1 MNTVRLAENGIIPTW
16 LIRAGIR
23 MRLKRKLEQ
32 EHDRHPAFKE
42 NFVKMLRNSPIAIAT
57 DDANDQHYQVPTDFY
72 KTILG
77 PCLKYSACYWPEGV
91 ETLQAAEI
99 ASLELVAERAQID
112 NGHSILDMGCG
123 WGSFSLWAASQFPDS
138 QILAVSN
145 SLTQAQYIR
154 SEAETRGLGNLNVVT
169 RNMVEF
175 DPEQSFDRIVSI
187 EMFEH
192 MRNYEMLFRRVSGW
206 LKPGGRLFV
215 HVFSHKTYAYDYDDS
230 DPSDWMSNYFFT
242 GGIMPSHDLFSHF
255 NQDLQIDEDWK
266 LNGMHYTRTLEAWL
280 DNLDAEFDYIH
291 PLFMNHY
298 GKDSTKQWINRWR
311 MFILACSELFG
322 YKNGTE
328 WGISHYRFKKS

>member
-32 EHDRHPAFKE
+32 EQDRHPAFKE
-42 NFVKMLRNSPIAIAT
+42 TFVKMLRNSPIAIAT

-154 SEAETRGLGNLNVVT
+154 SEAEKRGLGNLNVVT